1 MVTTMYILK
10 KNACYLFYGC
20 NSSGHVLNFALCGC
34 QEFAVKCFILMVAL
48 IVHIFLL
55 CHDV

>member
-20 NSSGHVLNFALCGC
+20 SISDHHLNFALCGY
-34 QEFAVKCFILMVAL
+34 QELFVKCFILMVTL

-55 CHDV
+55 CHNV